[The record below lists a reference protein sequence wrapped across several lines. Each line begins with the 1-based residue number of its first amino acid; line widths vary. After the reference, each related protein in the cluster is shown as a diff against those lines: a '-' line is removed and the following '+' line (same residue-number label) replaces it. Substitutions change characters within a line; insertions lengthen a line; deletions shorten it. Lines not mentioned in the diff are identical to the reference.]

1 MIGKRLLGEE
11 PVTMTKVERLIKDRK
26 KDGELSYEQNLVLEA
41 CNKFSKL
48 SKKEAEGFIKD
59 IIDIEKLNKEH
70 AVMLSY
76 ILPKTEDEI
85 KILFSKEHFIL
96 SDEEIKKV
104 LEILNKYSEGKK
116 KE

>member
-1 MIGKRLLGEE
+1 MIGKRLLGQE
-11 PVTMTKVERLIKDRK
+11 PVTMTEVKQLIKDRK
-26 KDGELSYEQNLVLEA
+26 KNGELSYEQNLVLEA

-48 SKKEAEGFIKD
+48 SKKEAEKFVKD
-59 IIDIEKLNKEH
+59 ITEIEKLNKEH

-76 ILPKTEDEI
+76 ILPKTEDEV

-96 SDEEIKKV
+96 SGEEIKKI
-104 LEILNKYSEGKK
+104 LEILNNYSEGKK